1 MSVPDEPRR
10 EIAALRERISAL
22 SAASLRIS
30 ASLDLETVLR
40 EVVESARSLTGA
52 RFGAIATINEAG
64 APQDFV
70 TSGFTEEQHR
80 AMAEWSEGP
89 RLFEHFRDLEGP
101 LRIADVPAYVQAL
114 GFPTDRLPSKTF
126 QGTPMR
132 HRGVHVGNFY
142 LVEKEGGEPF
152 TDEDEEILVLFA
164 SQAATAIANARTYR
178 AEQRARADLEALIE
192 TSPVGVVV
200 FDVGTG
206 RPVSLNREARRI
218 VESLCAPGQS
228 AEQLL
233 EVITYRRA
241 DGREIALDQ
250 LPLAGAL
257 SGGETVRAEEIALSV
272 PDGRSVTTLVNATPI
287 HAEDG
292 AVASVVV
299 TMQDLAP
306 LQELERQRAEFLG
319 MVSHELRVPLT
330 SIKGSTGALL
340 GASRQFAPAET
351 REFIRIVDDQADRMI
366 GLIADLLDAGRIDT
380 GTLSVSPEPSE
391 VAALVDRA
399 RTTFLSGGAR
409 HTVTI
414 DLPPDLPR
422 VMADRQRVEQV
433 LNNLLANAA
442 RQAPESS
449 PIRVAAERDGVHV
462 AVSVAD
468 EGRGIAPERLAQL
481 FRKYSG
487 AAVGGRGA
495 GTGGA
500 GLGLAICKGLVEAH
514 GGRIR
519 AESGGVGL
527 GARFTFTLP
536 VAGEAGAGA
545 PGPAPGTASGAA
557 PGRPAPRQGRE
568 PDRILVV
575 DDDPQTLRHVR
586 DTLAEAGFSPLV
598 TGDHGELGQIIRTEK
613 PALVLLDLMLPGTDG
628 IELMRTVPEL
638 ADLPVIFISGYG
650 RDETIARALEAGADG
665 LHRQALLADRADG
678 ADPGGAA
685 PARRPPAL
693 RAGRPCHRLRPAA
706 GHRGRARGRAHPH
719 RVRAA
724 AHPLAQC
731 RTGHDLRDAAGPDL
745 GRAEQRRHQG
755 RARLR
760 QAAPPEAR
768 RRRGEP
774 GLDLQRARR
783 RLPHAPAGSPG
794 RALTST
800 ALTSTAPTSTAPTS
814 GNPDLRHPAAAGR
827 DRALPLPLGVRRAAG
842 GRAPAAVPGA

>member
-1 MSVPDEPRR
+1 
-10 EIAALRERISAL
+10 
-22 SAASLRIS
+22 
-30 ASLDLETVLR
+30 
-40 EVVESARSLTGA
+40 
-52 RFGAIATINEAG
+52 
-64 APQDFV
+64 
-70 TSGFTEEQHR
+70 
-80 AMAEWSEGP
+80 
-89 RLFEHFRDLEGP
+89 
-101 LRIADVPAYVQAL
+101 
-114 GFPTDRLPSKTF
+114 
-126 QGTPMR
+126 MR

-142 LVEKEGGEPF
+142 LVEKETGEPF

-340 GASRQFAPAET
+340 GGVRNFAPAET
-351 REFIRIVDDQADRMI
+351 REFIRIVDGQADRMI

-380 GTLSVSPEPSE
+380 GMLSVSPEPSE

-399 RTTFLSGGAR
+399 RTTFLSGGGR

-449 PIRVAAERDGVHV
+449 PIRIAAERDGMHV

-487 AAVGGRGA
+487 AAVGERGA
-495 GTGGA
+495 GTGA
-500 GLGLAICKGLVEAH
+500 SGLGLAICKGLVEAH

-545 PGPAPGTASGAA
+545 PGPGPGIS

-586 DTLAEAGFSPLV
+586 DTLAEAGYFPLV
-598 TGDHGELGQIIRTEK
+598 TGDHGALGQIIRTER

-628 IELMRTVPEL
+628 IELMQTVPEL

-650 RDETIARALEAGADG
+650 RDETIARALEAGASDYIVKPFSPTE
-665 LHRQALLADRADG
+665 LTARIRAALRRRADPEPFVLG
-678 ADPGGAA
+678 DLAIDYD
-685 PARRPPAL
+685 RCRVTV
-693 RAGRPCHRLRPAA
+693 AGREVELTAAEYELLRVLSLNA
-706 GHRGRARGRAHPH
+706 GRVTTSETLLNRVWSGRGNGDTKV
-719 RVRAA
+719 VRAFVK
-724 AHPLAQC
+724 Q
-731 RTGHDLRDAAGPDL
+731 LRQKLGDDAATPAWIFNVRGVGYRMPRP
-745 GRAEQRRHQG
+745 G
-755 RARLR
+755 
-760 QAAPPEAR
+760 AP
-768 RRRGEP
+768 GEP
-774 GLDLQRARR
+774 
-783 RLPHAPAGSPG
+783 
-794 RALTST
+794 
-800 ALTSTAPTSTAPTS
+800 
-814 GNPDLRHPAAAGR
+814 
-827 DRALPLPLGVRRAAG
+827 
-842 GRAPAAVPGA
+842 